1 MAKGG
6 TVIMFMGEY
15 SHTIDAKGRIIV
27 PAKFRESLGDNI
39 VVTKGLDNCLFV
51 YTSEDWRKFEE
62 KLRTLPL
69 TNKDAR
75 KFTRFFLAGGAEMEI
90 DKQGRI
96 LIPSVLRE
104 FAALEKDVVLVGVGS
119 RIEIWDKARWNESIS
134 IYDDDME
141 EVAENMESLGFTI

>member
-1 MAKGG
+1 
-6 TVIMFMGEY
+6 MFMGEY

-27 PAKFRESLGDNI
+27 PVKFRESLGDNF

-51 YTSEDWRKFEE
+51 YTKEDWQKFEE

-75 KFTRFFLAGGAEMEI
+75 KFTR
-90 DKQGRI
+90 I

-104 FAALEKDVVLVGVGS
+104 FAALEKDVVFVGVGS
-119 RIEIWDKARWNESIS
+119 RIEIWNRAGWDESIS
-134 IYDDDME
+134 GYDDDMD
-141 EVAENMESLGFTI
+141 EVAENMDSLGFTI

>member
-1 MAKGG
+1 
-6 TVIMFMGEY
+6 MFMGEY

-27 PAKFRESLGDNI
+27 PVKFRESLGDNF

-51 YTSEDWRKFEE
+51 YTKEDWQKFEE
-62 KLRTLPL
+62 KLSTLPL

-75 KFTRFFLAGGAEMEI
+75 KFTRFFLAGAAEMEV

-104 FAALEKDVVLVGVGS
+104 FASLEKDVVFVGVGS
-119 RIEIWDKARWNESIS
+119 RIEIWNRAGWDESIS
-134 IYDDDME
+134 GYDDDMD
-141 EVAENMESLGFTI
+141 EVAENMDSLGFTI

>member
-1 MAKGG
+1 
-6 TVIMFMGEY
+6 MFMGEY

-27 PAKFRESLGDNI
+27 PVKFRESLGDNF

-51 YTSEDWRKFEE
+51 YTKEDWQKFEE

-75 KFTRFFLAGGAEMEI
+75 KFTRFFLAGAAEMEV

-96 LIPSVLRE
+96 LIP
-104 FAALEKDVVLVGVGS
+104 
-119 RIEIWDKARWNESIS
+119 EIWNRAGWDESIS
-134 IYDDDME
+134 GYDDDMD
-141 EVAENMESLGFTI
+141 EVAENMDSLGFTI